1 LQVDERCR
9 KRHHCGSCVV
19 SRCEVVLVILA
30 TAGHGVQTRASSNE
44 SSTVVGSLSQT
55 QTRSGEEHTA
65 CVRGPRSTREK
76 RCRLQAWVPAR
87 RVPGRTTAGLDS
99 CVRPEGGP
107 RCLRQYPIE
116 QALRQYPIEQDVRG
130 RDAHVGVQ
138 HTCATAHSCCGLEG
152 SEDSNLS
159 IQRSQNA
166 GGAARIQLRASAT

>member
-1 LQVDERCR
+1 M
-9 KRHHCGSCVV
+9 
-19 SRCEVVLVILA
+19 
-30 TAGHGVQTRASSNE
+30 
-44 SSTVVGSLSQT
+44 
-55 QTRSGEEHTA
+55 
-65 CVRGPRSTREK
+65 
-76 RCRLQAWVPAR
+76 PAR

-152 SEDSNLS
+152 GEDSNLS

-166 GGAARIQLRASAT
+166 GGAAWIQLRASARGAVKVLIPLIMATPWLTCVSVRTGAGHADVRLGGLWNRHCLEKDTRARVGLLNIKTDNKFTGQIYFTVQ